1 MKNYLLKEDFEAWKV
16 IKNGPMMQSSWKSL
30 KMMKEEKISSSLLLM
45 SLLTILSLNV
55 LPKKMMEKLV
65 EMEEAKQESPQS
77 DVCLMAMERISI
89 SLFKE
94 GYSIMRPS
102 FFNGENY
109 FYWKNMMKL
118 FIQSNDYHVLK
129 LIVNGPNIPT
139 KEVNEV
145 DVPKEEDE

>member
-1 MKNYLLKEDFEAWKV
+1 MESNQEWSYDAKFMEKLEDDERGKNILKLAIDEFTYHL
-16 IKNGPMMQSSWKSL
+16 ISHCCIS
-30 KMMKEEKISSSLLLM
+30 KE
-45 SLLTILSLNV
+45 
-55 LPKKMMEKLV
+55 MMEKLV

-139 KEVNEV
+139 KEVNEEIGRAHV
-145 DVPKEEDE
+145 